1 MYASNSICNTG
12 DSWFFPNIYWFGLLY
27 YALCAF
33 AFVEAVSLILSV
45 LTMLWRDIRKLI
57 TSLMRMLMYF
67 SPVIWECHF
76 GNHVPYHELLNKIM
90 KLNPVYYIVNG
101 YRDSIF
107 YNKTFLDHPAQT
119 LYFWAVVI
127 ILFVIG
133 CALMYKF
140 KRKFIDMI

>member
-1 MYASNSICNTG
+1 MLVIAFVTLAIHG
-12 DSWFFPNIYWFGLLY
+12 FFPNIYWFGLLY

-67 SPVIWECHF
+67 FSVIWGMSF
-76 GNHVPYHELLNKIM
+76 SQTMFPYHELLNKIM

-107 YNKTFLDHPAQT
+107 L
-119 LYFWAVVI
+119 
-127 ILFVIG
+127 
-133 CALMYKF
+133 
-140 KRKFIDMI
+140 

>member
-1 MYASNSICNTG
+1 MGLKKLILHMVLWFCYQLAKCLPVRQNRITFVTLTSQILTG
-12 DSWFFPNIYWFGLLY
+12 DFKLLD
-27 YALCAF
+27 L
-33 AFVEAVSLILSV
+33 SLIH
-45 LTMLWRDIRKLI
+45 I
-57 TSLMRMLMYF
+57 
-67 SPVIWECHF
+67 
-76 GNHVPYHELLNKIM
+76 
-90 KLNPVYYIVNG
+90 YIVNG